1 MSDVNVSII
10 NGEAHI
16 EVIEPTLADQIYDK
30 LEALQDQTVTVTYDP
45 GAKTL
50 TLEFSDASQIV
61 IDVEEHVDDLSPIYD
76 AGGKF
81 YVTATSGMAQ
91 HPGTP
96 NLMCPC

>member
-16 EVIEPTLADQIYDK
+16 EVVEQTLADQIYDK
-30 LEALQDQTVTVTYDP
+30 LESLGDQTVTVMFDP
-45 GAKTL
+45 DAKTL
-50 TLEFSDASQIV
+50 ILEFSDLSQIV
-61 IDVEEHVDDLSPIYD
+61 IDVQDHVDDLSPVHD
-76 AGGKF
+76 DGGKF
-81 YVTATSGMAQ
+81 YVTTTSATAQ